1 MSTVGLV
8 SYVGRFRSHV
18 VDSHE
23 LALLLSLLRK
33 SSKIVDYPLI
43 NAVAS
48 GYYWNLFL
56 DAFLTFHHFLS
67 NGIVRKKSE
76 KIAYLRRYR
85 HFMQIKVLRSVLE
98 VFGYA
103 ESKN

>member
-8 SYVGRFRSHV
+8 SYVGRFGSHV

-67 NGIVRKKSE
+67 NVDWLQSLKQFFINVSYY
-76 KIAYLRRYR
+76 ILVASLTLMAL
-85 HFMQIKVLRSVLE
+85 F
-98 VFGYA
+98 
-103 ESKN
+103 